1 MDDLERCYRD
11 LDRIK
16 RAERRARIRQEIAEG
31 LRVVEAAKAAGL
43 PVRGATIAGVALE
56 LGAPAASAPADE
68 PPPIALFRTRANPK
82 QKVVL

>member
-1 MDDLERCYRD
+1 MDDLERCCRD

-56 LGAPAASAPADE
+56 LGAPGPAPEATLT
-68 PPPIALFRTRANPK
+68 PLQAWRAK
-82 QKVVL
+82 RARQA